1 MNDRSSSLDTSTFN
15 RLRRLYI
22 FALGAIA
29 CSVIISQ
36 IIVRNFLIDQ
46 QDDSS
51 VINVAGR
58 QRMLSQ
64 KLNKEVLLIA
74 HATDFSER
82 LVLKDT
88 LKKTLA
94 QWKISHTALLQ
105 GSDSLELSGT
115 NSDKIVA
122 LFDRIQT
129 PFSEMYDASI
139 SIISLL
145 EKEPNTEQNQ
155 LTPYVNQVNPNAFRF
170 LSLMDTIVNQ
180 YDSEANEK
188 VNLLSKWELFLMIF
202 TLLLL
207 VLEFLFIFK
216 PTARM
221 VKKTITRLLRSEKR
235 AINTAQEADFLRK
248 ENEKSVKELRVLNQ
262 TMDKTLLFARV
273 TPEGAILHIGEKFS
287 KLFEQSAFK
296 INLNSNFSEL
306 ISTVKNDQQYV
317 EHILK
322 TYNKSGWQ
330 GEIKAVKNSGEILW
344 LEMYLI
350 PINSKSEKSEI
361 LIIASD
367 ITEKKQAQLD
377 LESLTK
383 SSYEEK
389 MNQQKIISSKII
401 ENQEKEQNRIAKDIH
416 DGIGQMLTGLKYN
429 LESVNLND
437 LEKAASK
444 IEHLKS
450 LTGDIIQGVRA
461 ATFNLTPPEL
471 SDYGI
476 VPALSKL
483 TQELSR
489 LTGKKIELY
498 NRTNFNKRLDSLVEI
513 NMYRITQEA
522 INNAIKYA
530 DSTYILVSIS
540 HSEHILSIT
549 IDDDGKGFDINR
561 PKNIRT
567 GVGGMGMTFM
577 NERINYIDGRLFI
590 NSSEA
595 SGTRITLNIP
605 I

>member
-1 MNDRSSSLDTSTFN
+1 MNDHSSSLDTSTFN
-15 RLRRLYI
+15 RLRHLYI
-22 FALGAIA
+22 LALGAIA

-36 IIVRNFLIDQ
+36 IIVHNYLIDQ
-46 QDDSS
+46 QDDST

-64 KLNKEVLLIA
+64 KLSKEVLLIA
-74 HATDFSER
+74 NTADVSQR

-88 LKKTLA
+88 LKKTLKR
-94 QWKISHTALLQ
+94 WKTAHLALLH
-105 GSDSLELSGT
+105 GSDSLEISGH
-115 NSDKIVA
+115 NSDKVIG
-122 LFDRIQT
+122 LFSRLQA
-129 PFSEMYDASI
+129 PFSEMIQASNAI
-139 SIISLL
+139 VSILD
-145 EKEPNTEQNQ
+145 KQPNADFSQ
-155 LTPYVNQVNPNAFRF
+155 LSPYVNTVTPNAFRF
-170 LSLMDTIVNQ
+170 LSIMDTIVNQ
-180 YDSEANEK
+180 YDSEANDK
-188 VNLLSKWELFLMIF
+188 VNRLSKLELFLMVF
-202 TLLLL
+202 TMLLLF
-207 VLEFLFIFK
+207 LEFLFIFR

-221 VKKTITRLLRSEKR
+221 VRATIRKLLRSEKR
-235 AINTAQEADFLRK
+235 AINAAHEADFLRI

-262 TMDKTLLFARV
+262 AMDKTLLFARV
-273 TPEGAILHIGEKFS
+273 TSRGAILHIGEKFS
-287 KLFEQSAFK
+287 KLFTQTKFN
-296 INLNSNFSEL
+296 INLSFSEL
-306 ISTVKNDQQYV
+306 ISTVKNDQQYI

-330 GEIKAVKNSGEILW
+330 GEIKATKSTGETLW

-350 PINSKSEKSEI
+350 PINSKVEKSEI

-367 ITEKKQAQLD
+367 ITEKKQVQLD
-377 LESLTK
+377 LEALTK

-444 IEHLKS
+444 IEDLKS

-483 TQELSR
+483 TQELSK
-489 LTGKKIELY
+489 LTAKKIELY
-498 NRTNFNKRLDSLVEI
+498 NRSNFNQRLDSLIEI
-513 NMYRITQEA
+513 NLYRITQEA

-530 DSTYILVSIS
+530 NSTYILVTIS
-540 HSEHILSIT
+540 HSEHMLSIT
-549 IDDDGKGFDINR
+549 IDDDGKGFDVNR
-561 PKNIRT
+561 PKNIST

-577 NERINYIDGRLFI
+577 NERINYIDGRLFL
-590 NSSEA
+590 NSSEET
-595 SGTRITLNIP
+595 GTRITLNIP

>member
-36 IIVRNFLIDQ
+36 IIVRKFLIDQ

-64 KLNKEVLLIA
+64 KLSKEVLLIA
-74 HATDFSER
+74 NTTDFSER

-94 QWKISHTALLQ
+94 QWKISHHALLQ

-129 PFSEMYDASI
+129 PFSEMYAASN
-139 SIISLL
+139 SIILILEQEPKANPNLL
-145 EKEPNTEQNQ
+145 I
-155 LTPYVNQVNPNAFRF
+155 PYVDQVNPNAFRF

-207 VLEFLFIFK
+207 ILEFLFIFK

-235 AINTAQEADFLRK
+235 AINMAEEADFLRK

-273 TPEGAILHIGEKFS
+273 TPEGSILHIGEKFS

-296 INLNSNFSEL
+296 VNLNFSEL
-306 ISTVKNDQQYV
+306 ISTVKTDQQYI

-330 GEIKAVKNSGEILW
+330 GEIKAVKHSGEMLW

-350 PINSKSEKSEI
+350 PINSKLEKSEI

-437 LEKAASK
+437 LDKAASK

-530 DSTYILVSIS
+530 ESTYILVSIS
-540 HSEHILSIT
+540 HSAHILSIT

-590 NSSEA
+590 NSSEET
-595 SGTRITLNIP
+595 GTRITLNIP

>member
-1 MNDRSSSLDTSTFN
+1 MTAEVSLATSTFN
-15 RLRRLYI
+15 RLRRLYVL
-22 FALGAIA
+22 ALGAIA
-29 CSVIISQ
+29 LSVIVSQ
-36 IIVRNFLIDQ
+36 IIVRNFLNDQ
-46 QDDSS
+46 QDDST
-51 VINVAGR
+51 VINIAGR

-64 KLNKEVLLIA
+64 KLSKEVLLISGI
-74 HATDFSER
+74 TNMSQR

-88 LKKTLA
+88 LKYTIHRWKTSHLA
-94 QWKISHTALLQ
+94 LQ
-105 GSDSLELSGT
+105 KGSDSLKLSGN
-115 NSDKIVA
+115 NSEKIKA
-122 LFDRIQT
+122 LFNRLQV
-129 PFSEMYDASI
+129 PFSAMVEASQ
-139 SIISLL
+139 SIISSIERQPNIAQNELL
-145 EKEPNTEQNQ
+145 PFEKEVTENEYQF
-155 LTPYVNQVNPNAFRF
+155 LTI
-170 LSLMDTIVNQ
+170 MDTIVNQ
-180 YDSEANEK
+180 YDVEANEK
-188 VNLLSKWELFLMIF
+188 VNLLRRWELFLMIF
-202 TLLLL
+202 TLTLLF
-207 VLEFLFIFK
+207 LEFMFIFK

-221 VKKTITRLLRSEKR
+221 VKKTISRLLFSEKK
-235 AINTAQEADFLRK
+235 AIKHAIVADGLRE

-262 TMDKTLLFARV
+262 AMDKTLLFARV
-273 TPEGAILHIGEKFS
+273 TSEGSILHIGEKFS
-287 KLFEQSAFK
+287 KLFQHSKFN
-296 INLNSNFSEL
+296 INVNFSEL
-306 ISTVKNDQQYV
+306 ISTEKIDQQYV
-317 EHILK
+317 EHVLSVH
-322 TYNKSGWQ
+322 NKVGWQ
-330 GEIKAVKNSGEILW
+330 GEIKASKSTGEALW

-350 PINSKSEKSEI
+350 PIYSKSETSEI

-367 ITEKKQAQLD
+367 ITEKRQAQLD
-377 LESLTK
+377 VESLTK
-383 SSYEEK
+383 ASYEER

-437 LEKAASK
+437 LEKASSK

-483 TQELSR
+483 TQELAK
-489 LTGKKIELY
+489 LTGKRIELY

-513 NMYRITQEA
+513 NIYRITQEA

-549 IDDDGKGFDINR
+549 IDDDGKGFDVNR

-577 NERINYIDGRLFI
+577 NERINYIDGRLFL
-590 NSSEA
+590 NSSKET
-595 SGTRITLNIP
+595 GTRITLNIP

>member
-1 MNDRSSSLDTSTFN
+1 MNDRGRNSLDISTFN

-36 IIVRNFLIDQ
+36 IIIRDFLSNQ
-46 QDDSS
+46 QEDSTI
-51 VINVAGR
+51 INVAGR

-64 KLNKEVLLIA
+64 KLSKEVLLIA
-74 HATDFSER
+74 NATNFQER

-88 LKKTLA
+88 LKETINR
-94 QWKISHTALLQ
+94 WKISHLALQ
-105 GSDSLELSGT
+105 EGSDSLKLSGT
-115 NSDKIVA
+115 NSEKNVT
-122 LFDRIQT
+122 LFNRLQT
-129 PFSEMYDASI
+129 PFSVIFEASQHI
-139 SIISLL
+139 VTAL
-145 EKEPNTEQNQ
+145 EN
-155 LTPYVNQVNPNAFRF
+155 NPNIDFETLKPYEKQVTANEYQF
-170 LSLMDTIVNQ
+170 LTIMDTIVNQ
-180 YDSEANEK
+180 YDSEANDK
-188 VNLLSKWELFLMIF
+188 VNLLRHWELLLMIF

-207 VLEFLFIFK
+207 FLEFLFIFK

-221 VKKTITRLLRSEKR
+221 VRQTISKLLRSESH
-235 AINTAQEADFLRK
+235 AIKTAHEADVLRE
-248 ENEKSVKELRVLNQ
+248 ENEKSVKELRILNQ
-262 TMDKTLLFARV
+262 AMDKTLLFARV
-273 TPEGAILHIGEKFS
+273 TSEGEIIHIGDKFS
-287 KLFEQSAFK
+287 KLFNQTKFN
-296 INLNSNFSEL
+296 INLNFSEL
-306 ISTVKNDQQYV
+306 ISTGKNDQQYI

-322 TYNKSGWQ
+322 TYKKTGWQ
-330 GEIKAVKNSGEILW
+330 GEIKASKTEGEVIW

-350 PINSKSEKSEI
+350 PIHSQIEKSEI

-367 ITEKKQAQLD
+367 ITEKKQTQLD

-401 ENQEKEQNRIAKDIH
+401 ENQEQEQNRIAKDIH

-489 LTGKKIELY
+489 LTGKNIELY
-498 NRTNFNKRLDSLVEI
+498 NRTNFNRRLDSLLEI

-540 HSEHILSIT
+540 HSEHMLSIT
-549 IDDDGKGFDINR
+549 IDDDGKGFDVNR

-567 GVGGMGMTFM
+567 GIGGMGMTFM
-577 NERINYIDGRLFI
+577 NERINYINGRLFLH
-590 NSSEA
+590 SSEET
-595 SGTRITLNIP
+595 GTRITLNIP